1 MGGRRSTH
9 HPESETS
16 MKSTAVYSLKLVK
29 DRTVRFPISDV
40 NTPTQSALL
49 VHRLIADAPSEHM
62 VVVFLDANMKVIG
75 TTIAISGGSHGL
87 MVMPKDIFRAALAAH
102 ASGIVLGHNHPSGDT
117 TPSKDDIATTLRL
130 IEAGKLL
137 GIQVMDHV
145 IVAMD
150 RKSYSMF
157 EHNTVD
163 F

>member
-1 MGGRRSTH
+1 MRGTERDPMTTIDSITKSHRGREDAPLHGETDPASGSIMGGRRSTH

-40 NTPTQSALL
+40 NTPTQSALR

-62 VVVFLDANMKVIG
+62 VVVFLDAKMKVIG
-75 TTIAISGGSHGL
+75 TTIAISGHSHGL

-117 TPSKDDIATTLRL
+117 TPSK
-130 IEAGKLL
+130 
-137 GIQVMDHV
+137 
-145 IVAMD
+145 
-150 RKSYSMF
+150 
-157 EHNTVD
+157 
-163 F
+163 